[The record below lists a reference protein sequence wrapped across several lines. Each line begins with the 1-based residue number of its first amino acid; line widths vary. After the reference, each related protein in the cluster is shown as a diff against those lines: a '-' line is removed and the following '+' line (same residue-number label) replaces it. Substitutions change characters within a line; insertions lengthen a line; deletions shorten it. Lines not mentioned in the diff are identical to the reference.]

1 MPIFAGLAILLL
13 VLALWMFFRPQQHAG
28 PVVRPNPPRRR
39 AVPADP
45 EDHEEFQRRFR
56 ARVEQQRRAARERRR
71 TGDES

>member
-1 MPIFAGLAILLL
+1 MPIFGGLAILLL

-28 PVVRPNPPRRR
+28 PVVRPNPPRR

>member
-1 MPIFAGLAILLL
+1 MPIVAGLAILLL

-28 PVVRPNPPRRR
+28 PVVRPNPPRR
-39 AVPADP
+39 AAPADP

-71 TGDES
+71 TGDET